1 MADYIDKFDTV
12 PEGQNWL
19 WWHFKRGGCFVLA
32 NIATAIIVALI
43 IYLVVLLLGSSIS
56 GIADFVGKSGV
67 GLVLVGA
74 IIIILGA
81 FITANSVGGE
91 IYNRLW
97 RPCEQAPK

>member
-19 WWHFKRGGCFVLA
+19 WWHFKRGGCFVAA

-43 IYLVVLLLGSSIS
+43 IYLVVMLIGSSI
-56 GIADFVGKSGV
+56 GAAVEAVGKAG
-67 GLVLVGA
+67 GLVIIGAVLV
-74 IIIILGA
+74 ILGV
-81 FITANSVGGE
+81 FVTANSIGGE